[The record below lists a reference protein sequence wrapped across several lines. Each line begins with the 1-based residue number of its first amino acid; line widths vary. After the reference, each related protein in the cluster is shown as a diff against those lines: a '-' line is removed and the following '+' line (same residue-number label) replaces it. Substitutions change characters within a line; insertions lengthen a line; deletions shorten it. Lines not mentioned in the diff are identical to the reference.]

1 MSETMSLLE
10 TVAMA
15 LWPHLAPPSRTAE
28 QVDDLRP
35 KFRDAA
41 RAALRALGVTEQQ
54 MAGPA
59 SAVVVV
65 PVEPDYNIINQG
77 TVAALEHRLEGKHRN
92 HHSMS
97 NGGEIYAAYRAMI
110 AAAPGREKV

>member
-1 MSETMSLLE
+1 MSETMTLLDRAAHAILDE
-10 TVAMA
+10 M
-15 LWPHLAPPSRTAE
+15 
-28 QVDDLRP
+28 DDGWDEGELRGMLP
-35 KFRDAA
+35 FARKYA
-41 RAALRALGVTEQQ
+41 RAALRALGVTEEQ

-65 PVEPDYNIINQG
+65 PVEPDYSIINQG

-110 AAAPGREKV
+110 SARPGAPE